1 MKSERRRKLETND
14 LAGWLEK
21 VLEQSREYH
30 TTALLIL
37 IGVILLFFVSGV
49 YKNVTRNAKGNS
61 WNEVYTLSGGGFVP
75 LERILN
81 GFQNPYMTTPD
92 GRLLPPV
99 EETGEAQAE
108 GLAEFGAKRPT
119 QYIGNY
125 ASLEAA
131 NLMLSEALGAVQ
143 LNQAKDAAEKLGKV
157 KGMFESVVAAT
168 RTAAVRQQARY
179 GLARTYEALAAVEK
193 DKTKDHLAAAVDC
206 YKKVADIGGALGAEA
221 QKCLKVLE
229 APNSE
234 ALFVALANREEKKAE
249 EEPASALPG
258 LEEPALD
265 EVKTEGIADELPLE
279 APAQAEPAAE
289 APAEAPAAEAA
300 PAETPAEAPAT
311 EAAPAEAPAEAPAA
325 EAAPAEPAPAEA
337 PAAEAAPAEPAP
349 AEAPAAEAAPAEAPA
364 EAPAAEAAPAEAP
377 AEAPAAEAAPAEAP
391 AEAPAAEAAPAEAP
405 AEAPAN

>member
-21 VLEQSREYH
+21 VLEQSRQYH

-37 IGVILLFFVSGV
+37 IGVILLFFVSGI

-99 EETGEAQAE
+99 EETGEASAE

-119 QYIGNY
+119 QFIGNY
-125 ASLEAA
+125 ASIEAA
-131 NLMLSEALGAVQ
+131 NLQLAEALGLVQ
-143 LNQAKDAAEKLGKV
+143 LNQTKEASELLGKV
-157 KGMFESVVAAT
+157 KSAFEGVASAT
-168 RTAAVRQQARY
+168 RTAVVRQQARY

-193 DKTKDHLAAAVDC
+193 DKTKDHLAVAVDC

-234 ALFVALANREEKKAE
+234 ALFVAMASREEKKADE
-249 EEPASALPG
+249 DSATALPA
-258 LEEPALD
+258 LDEPALD
-265 EVKTEGIADELPLE
+265 EVKAESIPDELPLE
-279 APAQAEPAAE
+279 APAQAEPA
-289 APAEAPAAEAA
+289 P
-300 PAETPAEAPAT
+300 
-311 EAAPAEAPAEAPAA
+311 EAPAA

-337 PAAEAAPAEPAP
+337 PA
-349 AEAPAAEAAPAEAPA
+349 
-364 EAPAAEAAPAEAP
+364 
-377 AEAPAAEAAPAEAP
+377 
-391 AEAPAAEAAPAEAP
+391 
-405 AEAPAN
+405 N